1 MAKSIPHNRHAV
13 VRLKAEELRR
23 IGIARSLLTLGGAAV
38 VGRLVHLQA
47 LQHAELRAEGER
59 RRQVERPLLAVRG
72 AILDRH
78 GKPLAQS
85 ELCCHITI
93 DPMSIREVDTFARLL
108 AQHLGKD
115 THYWQAQI
123 LQAQAQRRRYL
134 RVAVKSPLSH
144 YERLK
149 KACRES
155 FKHLKRDERPVVYR
169 EELPA
174 RYYPQGSLAPQVLG
188 LTQLVEDKKQGN
200 RLVATSGIERS
211 YDKRLAGTNGIEQGE
226 RTPYGYLIP
235 ETVRQR
241 IAPRDGNPV
250 QLTLDAAIQQAAEDA
265 LEQLDRKHRPKGA
278 LIIVLDPHTGDLL
291 AIANRPTF
299 DLATREGLR
308 LARNDSRAE
317 RDRAMEP
324 TRNRAVE
331 FLYEPGSTVKP
342 LVVAALLEAGVYK
355 PTSRF
360 HCGGAYPVSKKRIR
374 CSENKRHGNQTL
386 EDVICHSCNVAM
398 AQMGLRAGLEGVYSA
413 LQRFHLFE
421 PMRAGFAY
429 EEVGRTIP
437 PDKVRWGRELRA
449 ANLAFGQGLLTTPL
463 ALAAAYGALAN
474 EGRWIAPRIV
484 LDPPLKR
491 EPPQQIIAPEHA
503 RLVIQGLVRA
513 VEEGTGKQAQVKGY
527 WAAGKTGTAQK
538 ALEGGRGYA
547 SGKYVA
553 SFVGMIPAENPR
565 AVILVLAD
573 EPQNGYYGG
582 EVAAPAFRQVAQF
595 LMWYWRIP
603 STRRE
608 NTRIPPPRGART
620 G

>member
-374 CSENKRHGNQTL
+374 CSEGKRHGNQSL
-386 EDVICHSCNVAM
+386 DDVVCHSCNVAM